1 MLLSAKTGKVRETT
15 PLRRLSHKF
24 EKMKNREVIHRLY
37 SKRLLSFL
45 CITHQNLI
53 DILRDSSSSKY
64 FQGIF
69 IINIPLTE
77 ADLNISSVTYL

>member
-24 EKMKNREVIHRLY
+24 EKMKNREVIHRLH